1 MTLLNI
7 FTFKQFAFFPLFLLI
22 SGGNS
27 TVIYTDISQD
37 TLTLGDRIELTVSLV
52 IPKGVQ
58 IIPPETETGFGNF
71 IIKSWDSDKIE
82 REASDSI
89 AFKYLLTTYT
99 VEPCSIP
106 ALPYIEV
113 KEGGNDTLYSDSI
126 PMRIISV
133 ITSEEGD
140 TIKLKDIKP
149 QQLAGKPSLLWLWVL
164 LGLVLIAAGIF
175 LSRYFW
181 IKSRKPPPPP
191 PPKPP
196 YEEAIEALA
205 ALENKQLLTKGLLRE
220 YVFELSDILK
230 RYMGRRFESNA
241 AEYTT
246 EEILE
251 WIQTPP
257 FHAELIKPMEWFFDY
272 THPVKFAKVIPEVVT
287 VKKLYDETV
296 SFIEKTRPTVS
307 EAQKATPKKEEKR

>member
-1 MTLLNI
+1 MKPINTLTGKMVPLLLLLL
-7 FTFKQFAFFPLFLLI
+7 FT

-27 TVIYTDISQD
+27 SIIYTDISQD
-37 TLTLGDRIELTVSLV
+37 TLTIGDRIELTVSLV
-52 IPKGVQ
+52 VPKDAQV
-58 IIPPETETGFGNF
+58 ISPETDAGFGNF
-71 IIKSWDSDKIE
+71 TVKNWNTSRTKRD
-82 REASDSI
+82 ASDSI
-89 AFKYLLTTYT
+89 AFNYLITTYT

-106 ALPYIEV
+106 ALPFVEV

-133 ITSEEGD
+133 IKANKGD

-149 QQLAGKPSLLWLWVL
+149 QQSAGKPSLLWLWIVT
-164 LGLVLIAAGIF
+164 GLVLVTAGIF
-175 LSRYFW
+175 IGRYFW

-205 ALENKQLLTKGLLRE
+205 ILENKQLLTKGLLRE

-230 RYMGRRFESNA
+230 RYMGRRFNSNA
-241 AEYTT
+241 AECTT

-251 WIQTPP
+251 WLQTAP
-257 FHAELIKPMEWFFDY
+257 FNATLIKSMEWFFDY
-272 THPVKFAKVIPEVVT
+272 THPVKFAKVIPELVT
-287 VKKLYDETV
+287 IRKLYDEAE
-296 SFIEKTRPTVS
+296 SFIEKTRPTAGK
-307 EAQKATPKKEEKR
+307 AQKAPSEEEEKK